1 MRPAGGGRVSDIQ
14 ELPDG
19 TRIIWAPI
27 VKPKRFA
34 FATQVF
40 GEILLTAGVILMLFV
55 GYKTLF
61 QDNLVG
67 NQQSDF
73 AKNFT
78 ERDGFVPLAEVAN
91 DADIFGRM
99 YVPRFGESWTRLIAE
114 GTRWHPVLNEIGIG
128 HYVNT
133 AMPGEVGNF
142 AIAAHRGG
150 FGGAFR
156 DIDKLT
162 TGDLVYIETKET
174 WFIYKFLETEVVLPT
189 DVGVIATVPEKLDGA
204 TYGSRYLTMTS
215 CTPIFINTERIVSW
229 FELERT
235 QSTAAGMPRD
245 LKIVV
250 GSR

>member
-1 MRPAGGGRVSDIQ
+1 MSDIQ

-34 FATQVF
+34 FLTQVL
-40 GEILLTAGVILMLFV
+40 GEILVTAGVVLMMFV
-55 GYKTLF
+55 GFKTLL

-67 NQQSDF
+67 NQQADYAS
-73 AKNFT
+73 AFT
-78 ERDGFVPLAEVAN
+78 ERDGFVPLAEVSEQ
-91 DADIFGRM
+91 ADIFGRM
-99 YVPRFGESWTRLIAE
+99 YVPRFGEGWTRLVAE

-133 AMPGEVGNF
+133 AMPGEIGNF
-142 AIAAHRGG
+142 AVAAHRGG

-162 TGDLVYIETKET
+162 NGDRVYLETKDT
-174 WFIYKFLETEVVLPT
+174 WFIYKFLETEIVLPT
-189 DVGVIATVPEKLDGA
+189 DVGVIAPVPVKLDGS
-204 TYGSRYLTMTS
+204 TPGSRYLTMTS
-215 CTPIFINTERIVSW
+215 CTPIFVNTERIISW

-235 QSTAAGMPRD
+235 QSTALGMPTD
-245 LKIVV
+245 LKIVW

>member
-1 MRPAGGGRVSDIQ
+1 MSDIQ
-14 ELPDG
+14 ILADG

-27 VKPKRFA
+27 VRRKRFA
-34 FATQVF
+34 FVTQVI
-40 GEILLTAGVILMLFV
+40 GEILLSAGVVLMLFV
-55 GYKTLF
+55 GYKILF

-67 NQQSDF
+67 NQQSEY
-73 AKNFT
+73 AKEYS
-78 ERDGFVPLAEVAN
+78 ERDGFVALDEVSK

-114 GTRWHPVLNEIGIG
+114 GTRWYPVLNEIGIG

-133 AMPGEVGNF
+133 VMPGEVGNF

-162 TGDLVYIETKET
+162 TGDRVYIETKDT

-189 DVGVIATVPEKLDGA
+189 EVGVIAPVPEKLDGSTA
-204 TYGSRYLTMTS
+204 GSRYLTMTS
-215 CTPIFINTERIVSW
+215 CTPIFVNTERIISW
-229 FELERT
+229 FELEQT
-235 QSTAAGMPRD
+235 QSTAQGMPRD
-245 LKIVV
+245 LKIVL

>member
-1 MRPAGGGRVSDIQ
+1 MSDIQ

-27 VKPKRFA
+27 VRPKKYA
-34 FATQVF
+34 FATQIA
-40 GEILLTAGVILMLFV
+40 GEVLVTLGIILMLFV
-55 GYKTLF
+55 GYKVFL

-67 NQQSDF
+67 ANQSEY
-73 AKNFT
+73 AKNFS
-78 ERDGFVPLAEVAN
+78 ERDGFVPINQVSKE
-91 DADIFGRM
+91 ADIFGRM
-99 YVPRFGESWTRLIAE
+99 YVPRFGGDWTRLIAE

-128 HYVNT
+128 HYVT
-133 AMPGEVGNF
+133 SAMPGEVGNF

-156 DIDKLT
+156 DIDKIQA
-162 TGDLVYIETKET
+162 GDRVYIETKDS

-189 DVGVIATVPEKLDGA
+189 EVGVIAPVPSKLDGA

-215 CTPIFINTERIVSW
+215 CTPIFVNTERIISW

-235 QSTAAGMPRD
+235 LSTKAGMPRD

-250 GSR
+250 GSK

>member
-1 MRPAGGGRVSDIQ
+1 MSDIQ

-27 VKPKRFA
+27 VRPKRYVFV
-34 FATQVF
+34 TQVL
-40 GEILLTAGVILMLFV
+40 GEILLTAGVVLMLFV

-73 AKNFT
+73 AKTFT
-78 ERDGFVPLAEVAN
+78 ERDGFVELSEVN
-91 DADIFGRM
+91 KEADIFARM

-114 GTRWHPVLNEIGIG
+114 GTRWHPVLNEIGVG
-128 HYVNT
+128 HYTTTV
-133 AMPGEVGNF
+133 MPGEVGNF

-162 TGDLVYIETKET
+162 DGDRVYIETKNT

-189 DVGVIATVPEKLDGA
+189 DVGVIAPVPVKLDGA
-204 TYGSRYLTMTS
+204 TPGNRYLTMTS
-215 CTPIFINTERIVSW
+215 CTPIFVNTERIISW

-235 QSTAAGMPRD
+235 QSTAVGMPRD

-250 GSR
+250 GSQ

>member
-1 MRPAGGGRVSDIQ
+1 MSDIQ

-27 VKPKRFA
+27 VRPKRYA
-34 FATQVF
+34 FVTQVL
-40 GEILLTAGVILMLFV
+40 GEILLTAGVVLMLFV

-73 AKNFT
+73 AKTFT
-78 ERDGFVPLAEVAN
+78 ERYGFVELAEVSEE
-91 DADIFGRM
+91 ADIFGRM

-128 HYVNT
+128 HYTTTV
-133 AMPGEVGNF
+133 MPGEVGNF

-162 TGDLVYIETKET
+162 DGDRVYIETKNT
-174 WFIYKFLETEVVLPT
+174 WFIYKFLETEVVPPT
-189 DVGVIATVPEKLDGA
+189 DVGVIAPVPVKLDGA
-204 TYGSRYLTMTS
+204 TSGSRYLTMTS
-215 CTPIFINTERIVSW
+215 CTPIFVNTERIISW

-235 QSTAAGMPRD
+235 QSTAVGMPRD

-250 GSR
+250 GSQ

>member
-1 MRPAGGGRVSDIQ
+1 MSDIQ

-27 VKPKRFA
+27 VRPKKYA
-34 FATQVF
+34 FATQVA
-40 GEILLTAGVILMLFV
+40 GELLVTLGVILMLFV
-55 GYKTLF
+55 GYKTLI

-67 NQQSDF
+67 SRQSAW
-73 AKNFT
+73 AKGYT
-78 ERDGFVPLAEVAN
+78 DRVPFVELDQVSKE
-91 DADIFGRM
+91 ADIFGRM
-99 YVPRFGESWTRLIAE
+99 YVPRFGGDWTRLIAE

-128 HYVNT
+128 HYVHT

-156 DIDKLT
+156 DIDKLQA
-162 TGDLVYIETKET
+162 GDLVYIETKNT
-174 WFIYKFLETEVVLPT
+174 WFIYKYLETETVLPT
-189 DVGVIATVPEKLDGA
+189 DVGVIASVPARLNGA
-204 TYGSRYLTMTS
+204 KYGSRYLTMTS
-215 CTPIFINTERIVSW
+215 CTPIFVNTERIAVW

-235 QSTAAGMPRD
+235 MSTKAGMPRD

-250 GSR
+250 GSQ

>member
-1 MRPAGGGRVSDIQ
+1 MRSTSSSRVSDIQ

-27 VKPKRFA
+27 VKPKPYA
-34 FATQVF
+34 FLTQVL
-40 GEILLTAGVILMLFV
+40 GEVLLTAGVILMLFV
-55 GYKTLF
+55 GDKTLF
-61 QDNLVG
+61 QDSLVG
-67 NQQSDF
+67 NQQSEF

-78 ERDGFVPLAEVAN
+78 ESDGFVPLDEVTKE
-91 DADIFGRM
+91 ADIFGRM

-128 HYVNT
+128 HYSNT
-133 AMPGEVGNF
+133 VMPGEVGNF

-162 TGDLVYIETKET
+162 IGDRVYIETKET

-189 DVGVIATVPEKLDGA
+189 DVGVIDSVPEKLDGA

-215 CTPIFINTERIVSW
+215 CTPIFINTERIISW

-235 QSTAAGMPRD
+235 LSTAAGMPRD

-250 GSR
+250 GSK